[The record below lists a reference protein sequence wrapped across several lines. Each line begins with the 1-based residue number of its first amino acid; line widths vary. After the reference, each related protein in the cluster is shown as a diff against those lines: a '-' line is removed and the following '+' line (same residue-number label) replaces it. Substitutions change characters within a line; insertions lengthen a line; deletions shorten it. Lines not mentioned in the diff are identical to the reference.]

1 MISTHSDRRAKMAIR
16 VISAGRSGRVIF
28 WPLSTPAGGFTL
40 LEIIIALSLIAIM
53 VAASVPYLYDA
64 YANSAGERASDAI
77 TTAAQSARAKAIEVG
92 ETQNLQISEGGIST
106 VPLPPGWHLEVKGLN
121 DSKFHTPR
129 TNQVWQFN
137 PAGICEPLEL
147 KIYDANHVVTMS
159 FDALTAQ
166 LLHDNE

>member
-1 MISTHSDRRAKMAIR
+1 MTSTHSDRRAKMAIR
-16 VISAGRSGRVIF
+16 VISAGRPPQVI
-28 WPLSTPAGGFTL
+28 LSPRSYTGGFTL

-53 VAASVPYLYDA
+53 VAASIPYLYDA
-64 YANSAGERASDAI
+64 YANSAGDRASDAI
-77 TTAAQSARAKAIEVG
+77 STAAQEARAKAIESG
-92 ETQNLQISEGGIST
+92 EIQNLKITTSGISSI
-106 VPLPPGWHLEVKGLN
+106 PLPPGWHLEVKGLN
-121 DSKFHTPR
+121 DSKFHLPR

-166 LLHDNE
+166 LLHDDD